1 MAMKTLEGRLSGPLT
16 ILEDTSFHG
25 KLEGDLRVAPGV
37 VCLVHGMVAGD
48 LDVGAGSV
56 VELRGMVAGSAT
68 NRGRL
73 QVYGVVRGFI
83 DDQGDGQTTMVDR
96 GRRVGT

>member
-1 MAMKTLEGRLSGPLT
+1 
-16 ILEDTSFHG
+16 
-25 KLEGDLRVAPGV
+25 
-37 VCLVHGMVAGD
+37 
-48 LDVGAGSV
+48 
-56 VELRGMVAGSAT
+56 MVAGSAT